1 MCVPERDR
9 EGRLLIYALLA
20 EAKKNERTKGIVL
33 IPPPLPLHDSHEH
46 TFKFWLKVGWFSNVP
61 DIIMV
66 SFFDGEVLW

>member
-1 MCVPERDR
+1 MCAR
-9 EGRLLIYALLA
+9 ALLPA
-20 EAKKNERTKGIVL
+20 YLCVISRGGERRTKGIVL